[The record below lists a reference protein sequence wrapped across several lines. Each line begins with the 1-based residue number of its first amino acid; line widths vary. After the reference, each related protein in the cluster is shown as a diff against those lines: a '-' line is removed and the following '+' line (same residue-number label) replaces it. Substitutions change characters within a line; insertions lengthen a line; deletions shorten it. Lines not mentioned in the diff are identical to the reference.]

1 MDIVFAFI
9 QPYIDFCI
17 DNYWTVLIVSIV
29 LITTVVFIIQHLDS
43 STLKDL
49 SFDPSGVMLFITAV
63 IWPIS
68 LVLIAIVLIVCL
80 YFYLIGILVRLVKKR
95 IS

>member
-17 DNYWTVLIVSIV
+17 DNYWTVLIISIV

-49 SFDPSGVMLFITAV
+49 GFDSSGLMLYITAV
-63 IWPIS
+63 AWPIS
-68 LVLIAIVLIVCL
+68 LVLISFVLIVCL

>member
-17 DNYWTVLIVSIV
+17 DNYWSVLIISIV

-49 SFDPSGVMLFITAV
+49 GFDPSGVMLFITAV
-63 IWPIS
+63 AWPIS
-68 LVLIAIVLIVCL
+68 LVLIVFVSIVCL